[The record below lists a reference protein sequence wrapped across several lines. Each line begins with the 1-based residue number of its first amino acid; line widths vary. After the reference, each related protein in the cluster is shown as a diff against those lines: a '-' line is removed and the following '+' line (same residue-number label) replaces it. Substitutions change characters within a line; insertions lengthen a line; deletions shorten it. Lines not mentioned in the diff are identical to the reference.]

1 MTQIH
6 LNSTSLNAAAYA
18 GQTGVL
24 KLEFRSGAVYHY
36 FAVPVPTW
44 QEFLGAES
52 SGTYFNRYIRNR
64 FAYVKI
70 DPGAA
75 AQPAIPGPIS
85 VTE

>member
-1 MTQIH
+1 MTPIR

-18 GQTGVL
+18 SQTGVL

-36 FAVPVPTW
+36 FAVPVPAR
-44 QEFLGAES
+44 QEFPGAES
-52 SGTYFNRYIRNR
+52 RGGYFNRYIRNR

-75 AQPAIPGPIS
+75 AQPAIRGPIRD
-85 VTE
+85 TE